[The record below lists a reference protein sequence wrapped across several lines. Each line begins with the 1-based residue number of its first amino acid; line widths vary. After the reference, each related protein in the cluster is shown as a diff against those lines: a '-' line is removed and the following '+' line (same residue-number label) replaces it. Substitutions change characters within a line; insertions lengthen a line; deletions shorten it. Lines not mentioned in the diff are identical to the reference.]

1 MVRKHVH
8 CPSAK
13 ATRPSRLYIELM
25 TIADSVFA
33 TWFCSQWG
41 SEELRMPSASLTA
54 LCFSCGKTYSPRL
67 AIGCGEA

>member
-1 MVRKHVH
+1 
-8 CPSAK
+8 
-13 ATRPSRLYIELM
+13 M

>member
-1 MVRKHVH
+1 MVPKHVH

-54 LCFSCGKTYSPRL
+54 LYFSCGKTSSPRL

>member
-41 SEELRMPSASLTA
+41 SEERRMPSASRMT
-54 LCFSCGKTYSPRL
+54 LCFSCGKTSSPCS